1 MHIYQ
6 QIFEFAAS
14 AGAFEGYVYHK
25 KRDDMDVDALTNWVG
40 NLVGAYEQL
49 TSDVRNESQTSCDQT
64 LGRAIRSVASLLGE
78 DHNIVIQL
86 KSMVKGELPQSADD
100 FQKRKWF
107 ATK

>member
-1 MHIYQ
+1 MHINQ

-25 KRDDMDVDALTNWVG
+25 KTGEMDLAELTNWVN

-49 TSDVRNESQTSCDQT
+49 PSDVRNEFQTSCDQT
-64 LGRAIRSVASLLGE
+64 LGRAIRSVASILGE

-86 KSMVKGELPQSADD
+86 KS
-100 FQKRKWF
+100 W
-107 ATK
+107 

>member
-6 QIFEFAAS
+6 QLYEFAAS

-25 KRDDMDVDALTNWVG
+25 KRDDMDVDALTNWVA

-49 TSDVRNESQTSCDQT
+49 PSDVRNEFQTSCDQT
-64 LGRAIRSVASLLGE
+64 LGRAIRSVVSLLGE

-86 KSMVKGELPQSADD
+86 KSMVKGELPDSPDD
-100 FQKRKWF
+100 FKKSKWF
-107 ATK
+107 AK